1 MCVCLP
7 KRYSLCA
14 WIEGQQRLSLSLSL
28 FLSEVFLLI
37 LFSFSFFFLFFFFLD
52 VCGMLKK
59 HRRRRRSRQW
69 RQRRRPENK
78 SLFFPFC
85 CCWTG
90 WHCSD
95 AELLSWTLLNS
106 AATTSDILKLSIIY
120 NMCRRLLF
128 PASTLPIIARHCLAA
143 AVHFSLAHFRAFF
156 LNAAI

>member
-1 MCVCLP
+1 MCVSVCLRGTVCVP
-7 KRYSLCA
+7 ESKASK
-14 WIEGQQRLSLSLSL
+14 GSLSFCLR
-28 FLSEVFLLI
+28 
-37 LFSFSFFFLFFFFLD
+37 FSCSFFFLSPFSFFFFLD
-52 VCGMLKK
+52 VCGMLKR